1 MVGRQA
7 DGPAGTMEAQGAA
20 RPEQLAKL
28 EAKWQERE
36 ADKLRR
42 RELAAEVSDP
52 AESAHVFWQV
62 RCLGEG
68 MCMLAA
74 ADRAAER
81 WVKRQR
87 GIRVYA

>member
-1 MVGRQA
+1 M
-7 DGPAGTMEAQGAA
+7 DAQGA

-62 RCLGEG
+62 SPNPGAWVRVCVRPTARRRGSGLRRRG
-68 MCMLAA
+68 M
-74 ADRAAER
+74 RACA
-81 WVKRQR
+81 
-87 GIRVYA
+87 